1 MEFPVWLLHAVRSPA
16 DLYEKGKPGLTQLL
30 PEPKPVS
37 YTHLAEELANY
48 GEPDFVSFNA
58 SKAKVDN
65 YMKKIACLSALAAVL
80 AFTAGTS
87 VAATSTVTGG
97 YAQSDAQGQMNK
109 MGGFNLKYRYEEDNS
124 PLGVIG
130 SFTYTEKSRTA
141 SSGDYNKNQYYGI
154 TAGPAYRINDWASIY
169 GVVGVGYGKFQTTEY
184 PTYKHDTSD
193 YGFSYGAGLQFN
205 PMENVALDFSYEQ
218 SRIRS
223 VDVGTWIA
231 GVGYRF

>member
-1 MEFPVWLLHAVRSPA
+1 
-16 DLYEKGKPGLTQLL
+16 
-30 PEPKPVS
+30 
-37 YTHLAEELANY
+37 
-48 GEPDFVSFNA
+48 
-58 SKAKVDN
+58 
-65 YMKKIACLSALAAVL
+65 MKKIACLSALAALL
-80 AFTAGTS
+80 AVSAGS
-87 VAATSTVTGG
+87 AVAATSTVTGG
-97 YAQSDAQGQMNK
+97 YAQSDAQGIANK
-109 MGGFNLKYRYEEDNS
+109 TNGFNLKYRYEQDNN

-130 SFTYTEKSRTA
+130 SFTYTEKDRTE
-141 SSGDYNKNQYYGI
+141 SSVYNKAQYYGI

-169 GVVGVGYGKFQTTEY
+169 GVVGVGYGKFQQTVDTA
-184 PTYKHDTSD
+184 KVSDTSD

>member
-1 MEFPVWLLHAVRSPA
+1 
-16 DLYEKGKPGLTQLL
+16 
-30 PEPKPVS
+30 
-37 YTHLAEELANY
+37 
-48 GEPDFVSFNA
+48 
-58 SKAKVDN
+58 
-65 YMKKIACLSALAAVL
+65 MKKIACLSALAAVL

-184 PTYKHDTSD
+184 PPATTVSPTVLVCSSTRWKTLLWTSLTSRAV
-193 YGFSYGAGLQFN
+193 F
-205 PMENVALDFSYEQ
+205 VAL
-218 SRIRS
+218 
-223 VDVGTWIA
+223 T
-231 GVGYRF
+231 